1 MGVVRVWLRETGVGV
16 YIMLSYVN
24 LTIRETLGRKL
35 VFASYLSACFA
46 VYGIPD
52 PSGWYN

>member
-16 YIMLSYVN
+16 YIMLSYIN
-24 LTIRETLGRKL
+24 QRAALGRKL

-46 VYGIPD
+46 VYGT
-52 PSGWYN
+52 